1 MNILLIF
8 FAIPVAV
15 IILSIIL
22 ETFIKCPIKV
32 AGIFFAIFL
41 VIAFLLGGC
50 AELIV
55 AAIVYTIIS
64 FIAACLTEFI
74 CSRRGCIRD
83 TCRNFCRDD
92 DRCNND
98 RCEDR
103 CDDDRCNNDRR
114 RFSETEFELSDNNLT
129 TRFSNRNNCCRRC
142 R

>member
-8 FAIPVAV
+8 FAIPVAI

-32 AGIFFAIFL
+32 AGIFFSIFL
-41 VIAFLLGGC
+41 VLAFLLGGT

-64 FIAACLTEFI
+64 FIAACLTDFL
-74 CSRRGCIRD
+74 CSRRSCIRD
-83 TCRNFCRDD
+83 TCRNFCGDD
-92 DRCNND
+92 DRC
-98 RCEDR
+98 
-103 CDDDRCNNDRR
+103 DDRRDDDRR

>member
-41 VIAFLLGGC
+41 VLAFLLGGT

-55 AAIVYTIIS
+55 AAILYTIIS
-64 FIAACLTEFI
+64 FIAACLTEVI
-74 CSRRGCIRD
+74 CSRRCCIQD
-83 TCRNFCRDD
+83 ACRNFCGNDD
-92 DRCNND
+92 N
-98 RCEDR
+98 R
-103 CDDDRCNNDRR
+103 CDDRSDDERCNNDRR